1 LPSLEVSAESWIY
14 AGGSHHTVM
23 STAID
28 VEVMQDFAEI
38 AGVEL
43 LEINAE
49 TNAQTFR
56 HNLRWN
62 SAALKF
68 QA

>member
-1 LPSLEVSAESWIY
+1 
-14 AGGSHHTVM
+14 M

-28 VEVMQDFAEI
+28 IEVMQDFAEI

-43 LEINAE
+43 LEINA
-49 TNAQTFR
+49 QTDARAFR
-56 HNLRWN
+56 KNILWN

>member
-1 LPSLEVSAESWIY
+1 
-14 AGGSHHTVM
+14 M

-28 VEVMQDFAEI
+28 IEVMQDFAEI

-43 LEINAE
+43 LEINSQTDAR
-49 TNAQTFR
+49 TFR
-56 HNLRWN
+56 KNINWN